1 MYKNIIGFDNY
12 KINEFGEV
20 VNIKTNKILKPSPC
34 GKGYLKLTLCKNGKC
49 YGKYIHQLVAET
61 FIGKVDGLIVN
72 HIDGNKLNNHYSN
85 LEYCTY
91 SQNNYHAYNTNLKP
105 KGENFYNSK
114 LTKEQVIQIR
124 KEYTKNH
131 TFQDFA
137 NKYNVSRATIRD
149 VILYKTWKHI

>member
-20 VNIKTNKILKPSPC
+20 
-34 GKGYLKLTLCKNGKC
+34 
-49 YGKYIHQLVAET
+49 
-61 FIGKVDGLIVN
+61 
-72 HIDGNKLNNHYSN
+72 
-85 LEYCTY
+85 
-91 SQNNYHAYNTNLKP
+91 
-105 KGENFYNSK
+105 
-114 LTKEQVIQIR
+114 IQIR

-131 TFQDFA
+131 TFQEFA